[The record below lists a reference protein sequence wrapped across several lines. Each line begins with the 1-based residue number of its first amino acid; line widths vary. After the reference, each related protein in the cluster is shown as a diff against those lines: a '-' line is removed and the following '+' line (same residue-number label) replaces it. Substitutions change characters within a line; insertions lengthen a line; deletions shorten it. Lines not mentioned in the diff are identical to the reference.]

1 MIPKTTPLFLIIGEQ
16 KMAMLWVSK
25 TRNVA
30 IALSGFL
37 LVSMP
42 AAAQEGSSDWA
53 FQVTPYVWMAG
64 MGGAI
69 RPGAATPSVEMNHSF
84 RDILHVLTAAA
95 FVSGLAKRGRLILLG
110 DLSYS
115 SIAADGELAPGVGAS
130 GKERQISLTL
140 TGGYRALDEPGS
152 TVDLLA
158 GVRAWDIKVSAHVP
172 AFGVSATPSIS
183 IVDPVLAVRFN
194 KELAPRWSAIMYGDV
209 GGFGVDS
216 KSTWQVVGTVN
227 YKLKDL
233 FYVSAGYRYLSL
245 DYRRNG
251 TLIDIHMAGP
261 LLGLTWQF

>member
-1 MIPKTTPLFLIIGEQ
+1 
-16 KMAMLWVSK
+16 MAMFWVSK

-30 IALSGFL
+30 VASLALSGCM

-42 AAAQEGSSDWA
+42 AAAQEGSADWA

-64 MGGAI
+64 MGGSI
-69 RPGAATPSVEMNHSF
+69 RPTTATPSVEMNSSF
-84 RDILHVLTAAA
+84 RDILHDLTAAA
-95 FVSGLAKRGRLILLG
+95 FVSGLAQHGRLILFG

-115 SIAADGELAPGVGAS
+115 SIAADGELAPGVGAT
-130 GKERQISLTL
+130 GKERHTTLTL
-140 TGGYRALDEPGS
+140 AGGYRALDEPGS

-158 GVRAWDIKVSAHVP
+158 GMRAWDIKVSASAP
-172 AFGVSATPSIS
+172 AFGVNASPSIS

-194 KELAPRWSAIMYGDV
+194 KALAPRWSALVYGDV

-227 YKLKDL
+227 YNLQNS

-251 TLIDIHMAGP
+251 SLIDIHMAGP